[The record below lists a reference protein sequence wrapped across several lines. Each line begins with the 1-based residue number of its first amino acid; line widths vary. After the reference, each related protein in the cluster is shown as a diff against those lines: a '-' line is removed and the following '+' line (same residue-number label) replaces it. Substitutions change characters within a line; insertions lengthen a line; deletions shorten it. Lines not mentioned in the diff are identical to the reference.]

1 MSNKK
6 NTTEARI
13 LLADKFNEM
22 PMLKSIFKS
31 FISNL
36 QISIAKYIN
45 CNMEIK
51 SEAILHINTS
61 EYINTIKGNN
71 DCIAVEYNFAG
82 LNTESFFIFIQKE
95 IIYRIIEIILGGKN
109 LESSLTVD
117 NRLFS
122 QIEKNIISNIIDIL
136 TMELQDVFLLTD
148 SDIKIIRQNICYFQ
162 YEYDNLNDDVV
173 FFGRSTI
180 KIKESTGKMD
190 VIIPYNTLLP
200 IKSTLIKTFSN
211 KKLIQQDIWK
221 NHMKKTISDT
231 DVELTVEVDAI
242 QTINDV
248 EKMKV
253 GDTIITSKNAEE
265 AFAVKIN
272 GVKVYDCKIGKVN
285 EKIAVEL
292 INDIL

>member
-1 MSNKK
+1 M
-6 NTTEARI
+6 R
-13 LLADKFNEM
+13 
-22 PMLKSIFKS
+22 
-31 FISNL
+31 
-36 QISIAKYIN
+36 
-45 CNMEIK
+45 
-51 SEAILHINTS
+51 
-61 EYINTIKGNN
+61 G
-71 DCIAVEYNFAG
+71 
-82 LNTESFFIFIQKE
+82 FFIFIQKE

-221 NHMKKTISDT
+221 NHMKKT
-231 DVELTVEVDAI
+231 L
-242 QTINDV
+242 N
-248 EKMKV
+248 
-253 GDTIITSKNAEE
+253 
-265 AFAVKIN
+265 KIN
-272 GVKVYDCKIGKVN
+272 TLSQKFSKQKSQQKSNQIIEPPITNKNRFIYLGKIINFNFLKTESKLNILNGFGSN
-285 EKIAVEL
+285 LLDNL
-292 INDIL
+292 IGETKLQKKMMDYKEYKNLRNNIKS